1 MTRRKTFAS
10 WILAAGFAVALVIFV
25 TASPPEDSPE
35 GAEATKQYLRQ
46 MEMYGGSAN
55 VLATE
60 FREWWGGLW
69 HGRELAYTV
78 AVLSVLLA
86 GVVFVH
92 LTPLPDVDPDRCA
105 GPGEEGGTRE

>member
-1 MTRRKTFAS
+1 MTRRKTAAA
-10 WILAAGFAVALVIFV
+10 WILAAGFAAALVIFV

-35 GAEATKQYLRQ
+35 GMEATKQYLRQ

-69 HGRELAYTV
+69 HGRELAFTV
-78 AVLSVLLA
+78 AALSVLLA

-92 LTPLPDVDPDRCA
+92 LTPLPGIEADRS
-105 GPGEEGGTRE
+105 GGGKNRDQ